1 MPLSKSLFH
10 LYLNK
15 YQSLK
20 ISNFL
25 LLVNLDSI
33 IRVHTKIKVSSPY
46 FELLKRK
53 SDGLQINPRF
63 SYFSIFFIFYLK

>member
-33 IRVHTKIKVSSPY
+33 IRVHTKIKVLSPY
-46 FELLKRK
+46 F
-53 SDGLQINPRF
+53 
-63 SYFSIFFIFYLK
+63 